1 MRAALL
7 TAVFLLACA
16 GGASAL
22 NAQDPEIQAH
32 HIKLWHILSDAMQK
46 RDFKGCDTVRMR
58 LSVTRG
64 GRVSV
69 VRLET
74 KNAELGK
81 AARMAVESL
90 RLPPPPKEFS
100 TPYIVTVPFR
110 FHC

>member
-1 MRAALL
+1 MRLALL
-7 TAVFLLACA
+7 TAVFLLACV

-22 NAQDPEIQAH
+22 NARDAEIRTH
-32 HIKLWHILSDAMQK
+32 HIKLHHLLSGAMNK
-46 RDFKGCDTVRMR
+46 RDFNGCDTVRMR

-90 RLPPPPKEFS
+90 RLPPAPKGF
-100 TPYIVTVPFR
+100 TDPYIVTVPFR